1 MTTARSCRAF
11 PVAALVALA
20 LAVATLIALGA
31 ATPAQADTIH
41 RSYVY
46 QGAKY
51 KIEADYNDD
60 DDDGPRGWYLEAE
73 YRGPVNK
80 KKTSYTIPK
89 SFKITYKGKK
99 RTVHVKEIGD
109 RAFYKLAKVK
119 KVTCKANID
128 SIGDKAFYGCKNLK
142 IFNAPKAA
150 ITSVG
155 DRAFYKCKKL
165 TTFRSKNY
173 RLNEIG
179 REAFYRCS
187 KLKSLPKLTAIDYTD
202 DDDDDYECEIGTKAF
217 YGCKALKSVTVRL
230 RSYELLVRGGA
241 FENCTALSKVKL
253 EGSDGDVH
261 LSAKAF
267 RNCGKLRV
275 IEGLGKLESL
285 GLRANSLSARPFRAR

>member
-109 RAFYKLAKVK
+109 RAFYKLTKVK

-128 SIGDKAFYGCKNLK
+128 SVGDKAFYGCK
-142 IFNAPKAA
+142 
-150 ITSVG
+150 TS
-155 DRAFYKCKKL
+155 
-165 TTFRSKNY
+165 RSSTPP
-173 RLNEIG
+173 RLP
-179 REAFYRCS
+179 
-187 KLKSLPKLTAIDYTD
+187 LP
-202 DDDDDYECEIGTKAF
+202 
-217 YGCKALKSVTVRL
+217 
-230 RSYELLVRGGA
+230 
-241 FENCTALSKVKL
+241 
-253 EGSDGDVH
+253 
-261 LSAKAF
+261 LSAT
-267 RNCGKLRV
+267 
-275 IEGLGKLESL
+275 GLST
-285 GLRANSLSARPFRAR
+285 NARS